1 MTPLDTKITF
11 LVLFT
16 VLSILFSVF
25 NGLVI
30 NWKNSTAEKAERL
43 SFAWHGVGL
52 VMHVLLVALI
62 AFIGGWFWAIVAFL
76 LNWLGHNIIIAMIM
90 GQKWFY
96 VGKTAWTDKLI
107 RRILPFINF
116 DK

>member
-1 MTPLDTKITF
+1 MTPLDTLITL
-11 LVLFT
+11 LVFT
-16 VLSILFSVF
+16 LLISVLFSVF
-25 NGLVI
+25 NGLII

-62 AFIGGWFWAIVAFL
+62 AFIGGWLWAVMGFF
-76 LNWLGHNIIIAMIM
+76 LNWIGHNIIIAVIM
-90 GQKWFY
+90 GQKWYY
-96 VGKTAWTDKLI
+96 VGKTAWFDKMI
-107 RRILPFINF
+107 RKLLPFINF